1 MMERDD
7 PTVSPIRN
15 QLHQTL
21 KQEANGSALVGVH
34 GGPGIGTGLFSFF
47 FFLDPAPE
55 PLMRRWNRNRI

>member
-15 QLHQTL
+15 QLHQTP
-21 KQEANGSALVGVH
+21 KQEANGMAVVGVH
-34 GGPGIGTGLFSFF
+34 GGPGIETGFFSFF

-55 PLMRRWNRNRI
+55 PLMTRWNRNSI